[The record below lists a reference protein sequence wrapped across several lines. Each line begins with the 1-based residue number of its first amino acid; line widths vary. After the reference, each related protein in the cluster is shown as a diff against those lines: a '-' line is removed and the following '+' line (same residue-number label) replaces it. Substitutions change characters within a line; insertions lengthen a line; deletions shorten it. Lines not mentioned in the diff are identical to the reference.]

1 MEKVYYNKIVI
12 TDGEYSVADIKT
24 VSMQKKVVTYAKSQ
38 LIGEKL
44 TQEQYDKLFAPYEAI
59 L

>member
-1 MEKVYYNKIVI
+1 MEKVYYNNIVI

-38 LIGEKL
+38 LIGGKL

>member
-38 LIGEKL
+38 LIGGKL
-44 TQEQYDKLFAPYEAI
+44 TQKQYDKLFAPYEAI

>member
-38 LIGEKL
+38 LIGGKL

-59 L
+59 I

>member
-38 LIGEKL
+38 FIGGNL

>member
-24 VSMQKKVVTYAKSQ
+24 VSMQKKVVAYAKSQ
-38 LIGEKL
+38 LIGGKL

>member
-24 VSMQKKVVTYAKSQ
+24 VSMYCIEWC
-38 LIGEKL
+38 LINFVSF
-44 TQEQYDKLFAPYEAI
+44 QYQFIDYWD
-59 L
+59 